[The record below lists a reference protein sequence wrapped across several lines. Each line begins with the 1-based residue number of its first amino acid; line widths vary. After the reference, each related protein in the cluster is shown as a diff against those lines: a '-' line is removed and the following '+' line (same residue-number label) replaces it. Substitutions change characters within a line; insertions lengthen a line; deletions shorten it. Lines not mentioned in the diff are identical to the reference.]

1 MRYEELKEIL
11 SREDEEFQRLAD
23 EHKSYD
29 EELKEL
35 SRRRYLT
42 PQEQLREVELK
53 KMKLARK
60 DRMMEIAAQYQRT
73 HAH

>member
-1 MRYEELKEIL
+1 MRFEELKEIL
-11 SREDEEFQRLAD
+11 MKENEEFQRLAG

-35 SRRRYLT
+35 ARRRYLT

-60 DRMMEIAAQYQRT
+60 DRMMEIAADYQRQKSS
-73 HAH
+73 

>member
-73 HAH
+73 HAN

>member
-1 MRYEELKEIL
+1 MRYEEIKEIL
-11 SREDEEFQRLAD
+11 IKEDDEFHRLAD

-29 EELKEL
+29 DELKEL

-60 DRMMEIAAQYQRT
+60 DRMMEIAAEYRKKQLS
-73 HAH
+73 